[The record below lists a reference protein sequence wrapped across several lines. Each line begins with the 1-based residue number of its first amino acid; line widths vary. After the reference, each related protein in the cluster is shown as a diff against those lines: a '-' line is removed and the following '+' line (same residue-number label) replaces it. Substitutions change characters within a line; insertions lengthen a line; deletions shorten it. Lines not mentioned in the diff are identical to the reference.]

1 MRYFEYYGMEML
13 GIICVMPECN
23 GSIQIKFGWEI
34 EIIFGVMKKNLK
46 LFFSVYE
53 KNMFFDGNKFIFQC
67 DIVRINV

>member
-1 MRYFEYYGMEML
+1 MEVLRVIYNNYEY
-13 GIICVMPECN
+13 N
-23 GSIQIKFGWEI
+23 GNIQINFEWEI